1 MKVALLTGDA
11 QSAAAIGAITE
22 LRRDAALKDI
32 TVRSFPRTELSDAD
46 RQFVRQSDII
56 IGYTRYGAL
65 LRALAPEIR
74 AAADRGSFIAGVG
87 GTLDPE
93 FADLGFKRDAAL
105 AAYFD
110 AGGQANL
117 VQMVRAA
124 LARKH
129 FPGSEICCR
138 HPFFL
143 KSVSS
148 IPPAARR
155 SRGLKIIPLRISPAN
170 PNAASCPWV
179 GVYFSRDTA
188 TSGQTE
194 LLSAINAALQARG
207 FNALFGFG
215 YPADAALPVLFLDTN
230 SHSRVEA
237 IVGLTLKIGN
247 VPSKLAPL
255 LAQLDV
261 PIINAIALNSQS
273 RAEWERSA
281 SGLDFIER
289 SWQIGSAELAG
300 AIAPTIVASKEKL
313 VDMATGETYVMTM
326 PIADR
331 VERLADRVQAW
342 VKLRH
347 EPAKPHAAS
356 PSFTTIIR
364 RDGKASAHRI

>member
-22 LRRDAALKDI
+22 LRRDPALKDV
-32 TVRSFPRTELSDAD
+32 TVRSFPRIELSDAD
-46 RQFVRQSDII
+46 RQFVRESDII

-129 FPGSEICCR
+129 FPGLKFLPPSVFPEIG
-138 HPFFL
+138 FFD
-143 KSVSS
+143 
-148 IPPAARR
+148 PASRR
-155 SRGLKIIPLRISPAN
+155 AFTRFEDYS
-170 PNAASCPWV
+170 AAYLAGKPERRERPWI

-194 LLSAINAALQARG
+194 LLSAINAALESRG

-281 SGLDFIER
+281 SGFDFIER
-289 SWQIGSAELAG
+289 SWQVGSAELAG
-300 AIAPTIVASKEKL
+300 RDCADDCCLERKTRGRGHRRNLCDDHAHCRARRTARRPRAGMGEIAPRAGRSN
-313 VDMATGETYVMTM
+313 
-326 PIADR
+326 
-331 VERLADRVQAW
+331 
-342 VKLRH
+342 
-347 EPAKPHAAS
+347 AAS